1 MKTKVEHIIC
11 KLHWCG
17 KKNGFR
23 QKSQNTLEFMGAPGS
38 SWAFMGAH
46 RCSCVFAG
54 LFVCLFD
61 GFLTPVHFFDLEKN
75 GLR

>member
-1 MKTKVEHIIC
+1 ME
-11 KLHWCG
+11 
-17 KKNGFR
+17 KNGFR

-54 LFVCLFD
+54 LFVCLMVFKPPSI
-61 GFLTPVHFFDLEKN
+61 FLILKN
-75 GLR
+75 WIGIEVPE